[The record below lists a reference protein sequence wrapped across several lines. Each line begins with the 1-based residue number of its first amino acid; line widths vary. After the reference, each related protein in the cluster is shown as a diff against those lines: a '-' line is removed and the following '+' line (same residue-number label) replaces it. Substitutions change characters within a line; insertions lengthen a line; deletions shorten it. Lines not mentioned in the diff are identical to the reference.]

1 MFNQQQCRSFNVEDS
16 KPMNIGDAYTLE
28 AVGRR
33 RDAHITTKINYLIF
47 GDLELSLEERVFEGH
62 ARTT

>member
-28 AVGRR
+28 AVGRC
-33 RDAHITTKINYLIF
+33 RDAHI
-47 GDLELSLEERVFEGH
+47 
-62 ARTT
+62 